1 MKKTLLY
8 SAACMLAL
16 SSCDMD
22 INENP
27 NYPSAGDIT
36 PTLEFPAVVNSV
48 VDVPGEQMFILGG
61 FFVQYFEQR
70 PEQNQYNTIA
80 ELHFDES
87 SDLFN
92 QCYRTIYAGA
102 LMDIK
107 DIEGK
112 TTNTANLFACKVMKA
127 LALQYMV
134 DACSDAPYSEACMGN
149 ENPNPKWED
158 GETIYKGVL
167 AEMDEAE
174 AALTGESMD
183 MTDPLL
189 GGDIAKWKQF
199 ANAVRLRMYLRLI
212 DGGIDASNYTS
223 KVKTIVAG
231 GVLPA
236 SDVTYDVYS
245 DAEGQY
251 NPWYASVF
259 SLGTNNYCAA
269 HPLVA
274 YYQATNDPRIGYAIL
289 PATAT
294 SKYVGLMPGSRTL
307 YQDWDG
313 SKILNK
319 DVSTINTDVARA
331 MPVYVFTESEID
343 FLKAEVELRFNN
355 NKTAAKAAYEAG
367 VKADFASRGVDG
379 ASDFLAGAKVNFDA
393 QATDNDKL
401 KLIYMQ
407 KWAAYF
413 YRNHMEAWSEMRRTD
428 VPVQTSLTT
437 EEAYK
442 DPTKYNAGDVFSPGL
457 NYYGNGKTCKRMP
470 YPSLARK
477 LNKNTPAVKTL
488 ADPVFWDVK

>member
-1 MKKTLLY
+1 
-8 SAACMLAL
+8 MLAL

-27 NYPSAGDIT
+27 NYPSSGDIT
-36 PTLEFPAVVNSV
+36 PTLVFPAVVNSV

-70 PEQNQYNTIA
+70 PEQNQYNEIA

-92 QCYRTIYAGA
+92 RCYRTIYAGA
-102 LMDIK
+102 LQDIK

-134 DACSDAPYSEACMGN
+134 DACSDAPYSEANMGS

-158 GETIYKGVL
+158 GATVYKGVL

-174 AALTGESMD
+174 AALTGEAMD

-189 GGDIAKWKQF
+189 GGDLTKWVQF
-199 ANAVRLRMYLRLI
+199 ANALRLRMYLRLI
-212 DGGIDASNYTS
+212 DGGVDASTYTA
-223 KVKTIVAG
+223 KVKTIVTN

-236 SDVTYDVYS
+236 GDVVYDVYS

-251 NPWYASVF
+251 NPWYGSVF

-269 HPLVA
+269 HPLIA
-274 YYQATNDPRIGYAIL
+274 YYQTTNDPRIGYAIL

-313 SKILNK
+313 TKMYNK

-331 MPVYVFTESEID
+331 MPIYVFTKSEID

-355 NKTAAKAAYEAG
+355 NAAAAKADYEAG

-379 ASDFLAGAKVNFDA
+379 VADFLAGERVNFDA
-393 QATDNDKL
+393 QTSDNDKL

-428 VPVQTSLTT
+428 VPVQSSLTT

-442 DPTKYNAGDVFSPGL
+442 MPTLYTAGEVFSPGL
-457 NYYGNGKTCKRMP
+457 NYYGNGKTCKRLP
-470 YPSLARK
+470 YPSSARK